1 MLRPSSPAAFQ
12 SVDPAARGTMALQQQ
27 HNLPRAATA
36 AQGMRCLPST
46 AAAFILANPAARGA
60 MAQRQQSLPPPSTA
74 AQGKHRRSSAT
85 ASRPAGSAAR
95 GTTEF
100 DYFVVIDFEATCERD
115 SRIYPQEIIEF
126 PAVLV
131 DAANGGLVSSFRT
144 YVRPRH
150 HPCLSEFCSELTGIR
165 QDQVDGGVDLEQAL
179 AMHDAWLKEAG
190 AAKNR
195 LAVVTWGDWDCRTM
209 LEFEC
214 SFKGLTKPSYFNQW
228 VNLRIPFE
236 AVFGAGRRNLQ
247 EAVAEAGLKWNG
259 RLHCGL
265 DDARNTACLLAE
277 LMRRGVTISITG
289 SLAPPSQPEPEQQP
303 QPQLQPQPQIQPQQ
317 PPVNHSLSS
326 CFSGAGAAD
335 CYCYCGMAIRRGV
348 MVTPGPMQ
356 GHCFF
361 ICGNWTPYLG
371 PVCPFFVWAA

>member
-1 MLRPSSPAAFQ
+1 MLRPSAAAAFR
-12 SVDPAARGTMALQQQ
+12 SADPAARGAMALQQQ
-27 HNLPRAATA
+27 HSLPRSTTA

-46 AAAFILANPAARGA
+46 TAAFRPANPAARGA
-60 MAQRQQSLPPPSTA
+60 MAQRQSLAPPTTA
-74 AQGKHRRSSAT
+74 AQGKHHHSSAT
-85 ASRPAGSAAR
+85 ASRPTGPAAR
-95 GTTEF
+95 GAMEF

-131 DAANGGLVSSFRT
+131 DAATGGLVSSFRT

-150 HPCLSEFCSELTGIR
+150 HPRLTEFCSELTGIR

-190 AAKNR
+190 AAKNS

-214 SFKGLTKPSYFNQW
+214 SFKCLTKPSYFNQW

-247 EAVAEAGLKWNG
+247 EAVAEAGLQWNG

-265 DDARNTACLLAE
+265 DDARNTAYLLAE
-277 LMRRGVTISITG
+277 LMRRGATISITG
-289 SLAPPSQPEPEQQP
+289 SLAPPPQSEPEPQP
-303 QPQLQPQPQIQPQQ
+303 QPQPQQ
-317 PPVNHSLSS
+317 PPVNRSLSS
-326 CFSGAGAAD
+326 CFSGAVAAD

-348 MVTPGPMQ
+348 MATPGPLQ
-356 GHCFF
+356 GHCFY
-361 ICGNWTPYLG
+361 ICGNWTPSLG